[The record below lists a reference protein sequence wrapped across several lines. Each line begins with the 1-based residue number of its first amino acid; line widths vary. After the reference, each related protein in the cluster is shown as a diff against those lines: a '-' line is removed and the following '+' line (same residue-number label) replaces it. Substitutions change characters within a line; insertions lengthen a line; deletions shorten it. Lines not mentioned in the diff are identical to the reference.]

1 MRLARR
7 HWRRTGEGSGVSWE
21 RALLIGLI
29 AFLGGGHYVLAWY
42 SIQDLIRRPSV
53 RGGNKTL
60 WGLFILILPIGG
72 SVIYGIY
79 GPTSFLTRHR
89 AVHPRLASLEDED
102 FRAEWTR
109 RRDDAPPGGGR
120 SRNS

>member
-1 MRLARR
+1 M
-7 HWRRTGEGSGVSWE
+7 SWE

-29 AFLGGGHYVLAWY
+29 AFLGGCHYVLAWY
-42 SIQDLIRRPSV
+42 SIQDLVRRPSV

-60 WGLFILILPIGG
+60 WGLFILVLPIGG
-72 SVIYGIY
+72 SVLYGIY

-109 RRDDAPPGGGR
+109 HREDGPPGGGR
-120 SRNS
+120 SRGS